1 MLYAKN
7 LLPNQKLLSKLS
19 NNMRIVL
26 TTVLNASVEI
36 EGKIVGQIDRGFCL
50 LVGFTHSDNKETVDK
65 MIDKM
70 LSLRVFMDEKG
81 LTNLSI
87 YDVGGQILSVSQFTL
102 YADLAKGRRPS
113 FINAMKPDEAKA
125 LYEYFNEQV
134 KVKYGAVE
142 TGVFGAD
149 MKVSSVNDG
158 PFTVILD
165 SEEIIK

>member
-1 MLYAKN
+1 
-7 LLPNQKLLSKLS
+7 
-19 NNMRIVL
+19 MRIVL

-36 EGKIVGQIDRGFCL
+36 EGKVVGQIGRGYCL
-50 LVGFTHSDNKETVDK
+50 LVGFTHGDNKETVDK

-87 YDVGGQILSVSQFTL
+87 YDVKGEILSVSQFTL
-102 YADLAKGRRPS
+102 YADLTGGRRPS
-113 FINAMKPDEAKA
+113 FINAMKPDEAKQ
-125 LYEYFNEQV
+125 LYAHFNEQV
-134 KVKYGAVE
+134 KAKYGAVE

-158 PFTVILD
+158 PFTIILD
-165 SEEIIK
+165 SKELIK

>member
-1 MLYAKN
+1 
-7 LLPNQKLLSKLS
+7 
-19 NNMRIVL
+19 MRIVL

-36 EGKIVGQIDRGFCL
+36 DGKIVGQIDRGFCL
-50 LVGFTHSDNKETVDK
+50 LVGFTHSDNKEIVDK

-87 YDVGGQILSVSQFTL
+87 YEVGGQILSVSQFTL

-134 KVKYGAVE
+134 KAKYGAVE

>member
-1 MLYAKN
+1 
-7 LLPNQKLLSKLS
+7 
-19 NNMRIVL
+19 MRIVL
-26 TTVLNASVEI
+26 TTVISASVRIDE
-36 EGKIVGQIDRGFCL
+36 KVVGQIGRGFCL
-50 LVGFTHSDNKETVDK
+50 LVGFTHTDTKETVDK

-70 LSLRVFMDEKG
+70 LSLRVFMDENG
-81 LTNLSI
+81 LTNLSL
-87 YDVGGQILSVSQFTL
+87 YDVKGEILSVSQFTL

-125 LYEYFNEQV
+125 LYAYFNEQV
-134 KVKYGAVE
+134 KAKYGAVE

>member
-1 MLYAKN
+1 
-7 LLPNQKLLSKLS
+7 
-19 NNMRIVL
+19 MRIVL
-26 TTVLNASVEI
+26 TTVLSASVTI
-36 EGKIVGQIDRGFCL
+36 EEKVVGQIGHGFCL
-50 LVGFTHSDNKETVDK
+50 LVGFTHADTKEIVDK

-70 LSLRVFMDEKG
+70 LSLRVFMDENG
-81 LTNLSI
+81 LTNLSL
-87 YDVGGQILSVSQFTL
+87 YDVKGEILSVSQFTL

-125 LYEYFNEQV
+125 LYAYFNEQV
-134 KVKYGAVE
+134 KAKYGAVE

>member
-1 MLYAKN
+1 
-7 LLPNQKLLSKLS
+7 
-19 NNMRIVL
+19 MRIVL

-50 LVGFTHSDNKETVDK
+50 LVGFTHSDNKEIVDK

>member
-1 MLYAKN
+1 
-7 LLPNQKLLSKLS
+7 
-19 NNMRIVL
+19 MRIVL
-26 TTVLNASVEI
+26 TTVLNASVTI
-36 EGKIVGQIDRGFCL
+36 DNKIVGKINRGFCL
-50 LVGFTHSDNKETVDK
+50 LVGFTHEDNKEVVDK

-70 LSLRVFMDEKG
+70 LGLRVFPDENG

-87 YDVGGQILSVSQFTL
+87 YDVKGEILSVSQFTL

-125 LYEYFNEQV
+125 LYAYFNEQV
-134 KVKYGAVE
+134 KAKYGAVE

-158 PFTVILD
+158 PFTVIMD
-165 SEEIIK
+165 SKEIIK

>member
-1 MLYAKN
+1 
-7 LLPNQKLLSKLS
+7 
-19 NNMRIVL
+19 MRIVL
-26 TTVLNASVEI
+26 TTVLNASVTI
-36 EGKIVGQIDRGFCL
+36 DNKIVGKINRGFCL
-50 LVGFTHSDNKETVDK
+50 LVGFTHEDNKEVVDK

-70 LSLRVFMDEKG
+70 LGLRVFPDENG

-87 YDVGGQILSVSQFTL
+87 YDVKGEILSVSQFTL

-113 FINAMKPDEAKA
+113 FINAMKPDEVKA
-125 LYEYFNEQV
+125 
-134 KVKYGAVE
+134 KYGAVE

-165 SEEIIK
+165 SKEILK

>member
-1 MLYAKN
+1 
-7 LLPNQKLLSKLS
+7 
-19 NNMRIVL
+19 MRIVL
-26 TTVLNASVEI
+26 TTVLNASVTIDNEI
-36 EGKIVGQIDRGFCL
+36 VGKINRGFCL
-50 LVGFTHSDNKETVDK
+50 LVGFTHEDNKEVVDK

-70 LSLRVFMDEKG
+70 LGLRVFPDENG

-87 YDVGGQILSVSQFTL
+87 YDVKGEILSVSQFTL

-125 LYEYFNEQV
+125 LYAYFNEQV
-134 KVKYGAVE
+134 KAKYGTVE
-142 TGVFGAD
+142 TGIFGAD

-165 SEEIIK
+165 SKEILK

>member
-1 MLYAKN
+1 
-7 LLPNQKLLSKLS
+7 
-19 NNMRIVL
+19 MRIVL
-26 TTVLNASVEI
+26 TTVLSASVTI
-36 EGKIVGQIDRGFCL
+36 DNKVVGAINRGFCV
-50 LVGFTHSDNKETVDK
+50 LVGFTHDDTKETVDK

-70 LSLRVFMDEKG
+70 LGLRVFPDENG

-87 YDVGGQILSVSQFTL
+87 YDIKGEILSVSQFTL

-113 FINAMKPDEAKA
+113 FVNAMKPDDAKA
-125 LYEYFNEQV
+125 LYAYFNEQI

-165 SEEIIK
+165 SQEIIK

>member
-1 MLYAKN
+1 
-7 LLPNQKLLSKLS
+7 
-19 NNMRIVL
+19 MRIVL

-36 EGKIVGQIDRGFCL
+36 EGKIVGKINRGFCL
-50 LVGFTHSDNKETVDK
+50 LVGFTHEDNKEVVDK

-70 LSLRVFMDEKG
+70 LGLRVFPDENG

-87 YDVGGQILSVSQFTL
+87 YDVKGEILSVSQFTL

-125 LYEYFNEQV
+125 LYAYFNEQI
-134 KVKYGAVE
+134 KAKYGAVE

-165 SEEIIK
+165 SKEILK

>member
-1 MLYAKN
+1 
-7 LLPNQKLLSKLS
+7 
-19 NNMRIVL
+19 MRIVL
-26 TTVLNASVEI
+26 TTVLNASVTI
-36 EGKIVGQIDRGFCL
+36 DNKIVGKINRGFCL
-50 LVGFTHSDNKETVDK
+50 LVGFTHEDNKEVVDK

-70 LSLRVFMDEKG
+70 LGLRVFPDENG

-87 YDVGGQILSVSQFTL
+87 YDVKGEILSVSQFTL

-113 FINAMKPDEAKA
+113 FINAMKPDEAKT
-125 LYEYFNEQV
+125 LYAYFNEQV
-134 KVKYGAVE
+134 KAKYGAVE

-165 SEEIIK
+165 SKEILK

>member
-1 MLYAKN
+1 
-7 LLPNQKLLSKLS
+7 
-19 NNMRIVL
+19 MRIVL
-26 TTVLNASVEI
+26 TTVLNASVTIDNEI
-36 EGKIVGQIDRGFCL
+36 VGKINRGFCL
-50 LVGFTHSDNKETVDK
+50 LVGFTHEDNKEVVDK

-70 LSLRVFMDEKG
+70 LGLRVFPDENG

-87 YDVGGQILSVSQFTL
+87 YDVKGEILSVSQFTL

-113 FINAMKPDEAKA
+113 FINAMKPDEAKT
-125 LYEYFNEQV
+125 LYAYFNEQV
-134 KVKYGAVE
+134 KAKYGAVE

-165 SEEIIK
+165 SKEILK

>member
-1 MLYAKN
+1 
-7 LLPNQKLLSKLS
+7 
-19 NNMRIVL
+19 MRIVL
-26 TTVLNASVEI
+26 TTVLSASVEI
-36 EGKIVGQIDRGFCL
+36 DHRIVGQIGRGYCL
-50 LVGFTHSDNKETVDK
+50 LVGFTHSDTKAIVDK

-87 YDVGGQILSVSQFTL
+87 YDVKGEILSVSQFTL
-102 YADLAKGRRPS
+102 YADVTGGRRPS

-134 KVKYGAVE
+134 EVKYGAVE

-158 PFTVILD
+158 PFTIILD
-165 SEEIIK
+165 SQEIIK